1 MDNNNWIKTVF
12 FDLGKVLLSFNH
24 ENIVSRLLSKR
35 DADGD
40 TSTNLFTFL
49 FDATSGL
56 CNLYDEGLISSRDFY
71 KSINAR
77 FPLNASYDEFAGLW
91 NDIFTENREVSV
103 LMEKVRE
110 KRPVY
115 LLSNVN
121 ELHWEFCLEKFDVL
135 GRMDGWVLSYEV
147 KSKKPKAPI
156 YLAALEKAGAGPGES
171 IFIDDM
177 AENTAAAEEMGI
189 KGITFMGAAD
199 LRETLQKMQII

>member
-1 MDNNNWIKTVF
+1 MDNNKWIKTVF

-24 ENIVSRLLSKR
+24 ENIVERLLSKS
-35 DADGD
+35 DAGEE
-40 TSTNLFTFL
+40 TSTGLFTFL
-49 FDATSGL
+49 FDANHGL
-56 CNLYDEGLISSRDFY
+56 CNLYDEGLISSPDFY

-189 KGITFMGAAD
+189 KGITFMGADD

>member
-1 MDNNNWIKTVF
+1 MDNNNSIKTVF

-24 ENIVSRLLSKR
+24 ENLVSRLLSKR
-35 DADGD
+35 DADEE
-40 TSTNLFTFL
+40 TSTDLFTFL
-49 FDATSGL
+49 FDTRDGL
-56 CNLYDEGLISSRDFY
+56 CNLYDEGLISSLDFY
-71 KSINAR
+71 KNINAR

-121 ELHWEFCLEKFDVL
+121 ELHWEFCRDKFAVL

-147 KSKKPKAPI
+147 KFKKPKAPI
-156 YLAALEKAGAGPGES
+156 YMAALEKAGAGPGES

-199 LRETLQKMQII
+199 LRETLERLDII

>member
-1 MDNNNWIKTVF
+1 MDKNNGIKAVF
-12 FDLGKVLLSFNH
+12 FDLGKVLLSFSH
-24 ENIVSRLLSKR
+24 ENLVERLLSKSG
-35 DADGD
+35 ADGGMK
-40 TSTNLFTFL
+40 TGLFTFL
-49 FDATSGL
+49 FDAADGL
-56 CNLYDEGLISSRDFY
+56 CNLYDEGLVSSIDFY

-91 NDIFTENREVSV
+91 NDIFTENREVSA

-121 ELHWEFCLEKFDVL
+121 ELHWEFCRDKFDVL

-147 KSKKPKAPI
+147 KFKKPKAPI

-199 LRETLQKMQII
+199 LRERLLELDII

>member
-1 MDNNNWIKTVF
+1 MDKNNPITTVF
-12 FDLGKVLLSFNH
+12 FDLGKVLLSFSH
-24 ENIVSRLLSKR
+24 ENLVERLLSKR
-35 DADGD
+35 DVCTE
-40 TSTNLFTFL
+40 TSAALFIFL
-49 FDATSGL
+49 FDAADGL

-71 KSINAR
+71 GSIDAR

-91 NDIFTENREVSV
+91 NGIFTENREVSA

-121 ELHWEFCLEKFDVL
+121 ELHWEFCRDKFAVL
-135 GRMDGWVLSYEV
+135 GRMDGWVLSCEV

-156 YLAALEKAGAGPGES
+156 YRAALEKAGAGPGES

-189 KGITFMGAAD
+189 KGVTFMGAAN
-199 LRETLQKMQII
+199 LRERLLELDII

>member
-1 MDNNNWIKTVF
+1 MDKNKRIKTVF
-12 FDLGKVLLSFNH
+12 FDLGKVLLSFSHGNL
-24 ENIVSRLLSKR
+24 VRRLLSKS
-35 DADGD
+35 DADEEMATD
-40 TSTNLFTFL
+40 LFTFL
-49 FDATSGL
+49 FDARDGL
-56 CNLYDEGLISSRDFY
+56 CNLYDEGLISSLDFY
-71 KSINAR
+71 KNIIAH
-77 FPLNASYDEFAGLW
+77 FPLNASYDEFSGLW
-91 NDIFTENREVSV
+91 NDIFTENREVSA

-121 ELHWEFCLEKFDVL
+121 ELHWEFCRDKFAVL

-147 KSKKPKAPI
+147 KFKKPKAPI

-189 KGITFMGAAD
+189 KGITFMGAVD
-199 LRETLQKMQII
+199 LRERLLEMDII

>member
-1 MDNNNWIKTVF
+1 MDKNKRIKTVF

-24 ENIVSRLLSKR
+24 GNLVERLLSKS
-35 DADGD
+35 DAGPE
-40 TSTNLFTFL
+40 TATGLFAFL
-49 FDATSGL
+49 FDATDGL

-71 KSINAR
+71 NKINAS
-77 FPLNASYDEFAGLW
+77 FPLNASYDEFAELW
-91 NDIFTENREVSV
+91 NDIFTENREVSA

-121 ELHWEFCLEKFDVL
+121 ELHWEFCRERFAVL

-147 KSKKPKAPI
+147 KFKKPKAPI

-171 IFIDDM
+171 IFIDDL

-199 LRETLQKMQII
+199 LRERLLELEII